1 VCRFLRL
8 YQSITSP
15 IIAPFVSSRLCV
27 HFHCFNYRALYWYY
41 LYRSRYTRRHTSHRM
56 HRYRIIAQIYLIL
69 SILNLVLAAPIV
81 ATMPKKLRE
90 LEAAS
95 HGSTRMSP
103 RSSQDAA
110 ASPQHPSLSDGST
123 SSGYPT
129 PHLSSDSSESGYSW
143 LLFRPPRLS
152 LYESVSPSF
161 SSPGSLEIP
170 PSPALPGSDQA
181 ATETSSPPERF
192 TPSRHSSSLS
202 SMSWHSDGLAPSHNS
217 ISEGSPP
224 TETPQDNVKFFNK
237 IMMKKLGIVVGVVIV
252 GGIVGGIVGSQI
264 KHRDS
269 QDS

>member
-1 VCRFLRL
+1 
-8 YQSITSP
+8 
-15 IIAPFVSSRLCV
+15 
-27 HFHCFNYRALYWYY
+27 
-41 LYRSRYTRRHTSHRM
+41 M
-56 HRYRIIAQIYLIL
+56 HRYRIIAQISLIL

-103 RSSQDAA
+103 RSSQDAVT
-110 ASPQHPSLSDGST
+110 SPQHPSLSDGST

-143 LLFRPPRLS
+143 LLSRPPRLS
-152 LYESVSPSF
+152 LYESVSPYLSSSGSSERPPSLPLLLQGLPSPPSSF